1 MATYNITSLSLLERD
16 LSETIAVGDIL
27 ICPYENS
34 QTEEKIILPVGTYK
48 LECWGAQGG
57 QINNLYPGGRGGY
70 ASGNLNLIEKQALY
84 LHVGGSGNN
93 GGRNGGGKATAVE
106 QYGGG
111 ASDISF
117 RSQQTL
123 NKDYRFSRVIV
134 AGGGGGSASDSFTG
148 SNSSLGGAAGGIT
161 GSNGGHY
168 GTAGTIG
175 YGGGNNE
182 ISPNTKGVYAYAGL
196 SARQP
201 SSYSTSGDILNG
213 FGWGGNSG
221 ANSSFIAAGGGGWYG
236 GCGGYAAKP
245 SSSKR
250 YAGGGG
256 SSYVYTSATAS
267 DYPVDPAGLV
277 SLSSDKYL
285 TDTSIIGGDSQ
296 NTMLQPDGTYAA
308 GRTGDGYIRITAI
321 ALATDIG
328 YFKTSASTWS
338 PIIKGYYK
346 YDAQSWRPINKG
358 YTKTS
363 LGWKQ
368 IF

>member
-1 MATYNITSLSLLERD
+1 MATYNITSISLLERD

-27 ICPYENS
+27 ICPYDNS
-34 QTEEKIILPVGTYK
+34 QAEETITLPVGTYK

-57 QINNLYPGGRGGY
+57 QINNLHPGGKGGY

-93 GGRNGGGKATAVE
+93 GGRNGGGKATSVE
-106 QYGGG
+106 EYGGG

-117 RSQQTL
+117 RTQQTL
-123 NKDYRFSRVIV
+123 NEDYRFSRVIV
-134 AGGGGGSASDSFTG
+134 AGGGGGCGYAASF
-148 SNSSLGGAAGGIT
+148 GGAAGGIT
-161 GSNGGHY
+161 GFNGDYNGS
-168 GTAGTIG
+168 AGTIG

-182 ISPNTKGVYAYAGL
+182 ISPNTNGVATYAGL

-201 SSYSTSGDILNG
+201 SSYSTSGDNFNG

-221 ANSSFIAAGGGGWYG
+221 ADSVYIAAGGGGWYG

-245 SSSKR
+245 TANRK

-285 TDTSIIGGDSQ
+285 TDTSIIDGDSY
-296 NTMLQPDGTYAA
+296 NAMLQPDGTYAT
-308 GRTGDGYIRITAI
+308 GRAGDGYIRITVI
-321 ALATDIG
+321 ALDTDIG
-328 YFKTSASTWS
+328 YCKTSASTWS
-338 PIIKGYYK
+338 PIVKGYYK
-346 YDAQSWRPINKG
+346 YGVSSWQPINKG

-363 LGWKQ
+363 SGWKQ